1 MTENFKVVKNKYQR
15 LAIISS
21 VALGV
26 FCGVIVA
33 CALLLAF
40 KLSAISFAWYYYLL
54 IGVGVAGICF
64 VPFYFLMRPSDQKL
78 AIKLD
83 GEYNLNQ
90 KVQTMVEFANEQG
103 ALVTLQREQT
113 DKALSVAAKSMP
125 DLKGLLKFIF
135 IPVVAIA
142 VGVCSIVVPAKK
154 ETVYL
159 PGFTLSAT
167 QRLALLNLID
177 DVNESDMAEGLK
189 TTTVATISNLIDTL
203 EEVTLQSEMKKAV
216 INSVKSVDLIISS
229 ANSYLPVYE
238 AFKGNEYTKPFA
250 ISMVSCVAY
259 YKNTVATV
267 IKSLDGVNAQIEVS
281 QSVITATLAEWQTT
295 FKNSFYNKNDG
306 GELTSIF
313 TVSQMIEKVGSY
325 SSAFKSGLQAC
336 TYSAEDSLIAAIT
349 AFADDMLTVNSSWG
363 AESYLNELNTKAGN
377 FITPA
382 VEDSLSTQT
391 YNCLMDEFVRNRTA
405 EIMGVKVSEIGDN
418 DLVVP
423 NVTDDGDSG
432 DGGTQG
438 GGYGGGDV
446 NYASDDMVLD
456 PDSGELV
463 AYGTLMARYR
473 AKIKERISEYEQVLN
488 KEDATAEE
496 IAEAKYV
503 LGELSKYVTQYLD
516 RLSVN
521 SEN

>member
-21 VALGV
+21 VALGI

-40 KLSAISFAWYYYLL
+40 KLSAIDFAWYYYLL
-54 IGVGVAGICF
+54 IGVGVAAICF
-64 VPFYFLMRPSDQKL
+64 APFYFLMRPSDKKL

-83 GEYNLNQ
+83 GEYKLNQ
-90 KVQTMVEFANEQG
+90 KVQTMVEFASEQG

-113 DKALSVAAKSMP
+113 DKALAVAAKSLP
-125 DLKGLLKFIF
+125 DFKGLLKFIF

-159 PGFTLSAT
+159 PPFTLSAA
-167 QRLALLNLID
+167 QRLALNNLVE
-177 DVNESDMAEGLK
+177 DVNESEMAEGLK
-189 TTTVATISNLIDTL
+189 TTTTATITNLITTL
-203 EEVTLQSEMKKAV
+203 EQTTLQSEMKKAV
-216 INSVKSVDLIISS
+216 ISSVKAVDLIISS

-250 ISMVSCVAY
+250 TSIVNGVAY

-267 IKSLDGVNAQIEVS
+267 IKSLDGVKTQIEAS
-281 QSVITATLAEWQTT
+281 QSVIASTLADWQKT
-295 FKNSFYNKNDG
+295 FKNSFYNKNES

-313 TVSQMIEKVGSY
+313 TVAQMIEKVGNY
-325 SSAFKSGLQAC
+325 SSSFKAGLQAC
-336 TYSAEDSLIAAIT
+336 TYSAEDSLIVALS
-349 AFADDMLTVNSSWG
+349 AFADDMLTVDSAWG
-363 AESYLNELNTKAGN
+363 SESYLNELNTKAGN

-382 VEDSLSTQT
+382 VADSLYAQT
-391 YNCLMDEFVRNRTA
+391 YNCLMDEFIRNRTA
-405 EIMGVKVSEIGDN
+405 EIMGVKISEIGDN

-423 NVTDDGDSG
+423 NVTDSGDNG

-438 GGYGGGDV
+438 GGWGSGDINYG
-446 NYASDDMVLD
+446 SDDMVLD

-463 AYGTLMARYR
+463 SYGTLMARYR

-488 KEDATAEE
+488 KEGATAEE

-521 SEN
+521 SEK